1 MALLDLILNLT
12 GLLLWL
18 NWSWRRFDP
27 FTRTTPATIIGTV
40 KRAEPRPT
48 KGWRLLAGLVLLLFA
63 RALFYWEIG
72 SAVAW
77 TPKLDLGFVVLA
89 FRSDVFTP
97 VCLYSLLSFG
107 RVLIVYYFWL
117 LSLVIINS
125 AVTEPDPIQKLL
137 RLHLGNAGGWPWPV
151 LSLLPIVCV
160 AIIWLPLHPVL
171 VAVGVVTRIYTVAH
185 LLEQSLLL
193 TLTLV
198 FSLKYLLPPL
208 LLIHLI
214 ASYVYLGTNPMWDFV
229 GTTCRNILAP
239 IRRLRLRIGK
249 VDFTPIAGA
258 ILLIGLLHWLP
269 HFIQGQ
275 LNERN
280 ILFWPQ

>member
-1 MALLDLILNLT
+1 
-12 GLLLWL
+12 
-18 NWSWRRFDP
+18 
-27 FTRTTPATIIGTV
+27 
-40 KRAEPRPT
+40 
-48 KGWRLLAGLVLLLFA
+48 
-63 RALFYWEIG
+63 
-72 SAVAW
+72 
-77 TPKLDLGFVVLA
+77 
-89 FRSDVFTP
+89 
-97 VCLYSLLSFG
+97 
-107 RVLIVYYFWL
+107 
-117 LSLVIINS
+117 
-125 AVTEPDPIQKLL
+125 
-137 RLHLGNAGGWPWPV
+137 
-151 LSLLPIVCV
+151 
-160 AIIWLPLHPVL
+160 
-171 VAVGVVTRIYTVAH
+171 VAH

-208 LLIHLI
+208 LLIHLL
-214 ASYVYLGTNPMWDFV
+214 ASYVYLGTNPIWDFV